1 MTEYMTVDQIISASK
16 ADIDNKIE
24 EGLFSGD
31 QEMINDN
38 GENFYSIISLYCQWA
53 EDPGAAE
60 LKVWEMF
67 EEEYPEWFKE

>member
-1 MTEYMTVDQIISASK
+1 MTVDQIISASK

-38 GENFYSIISLYCQWA
+38 GENFYSIVSLYCLG
-53 EDPGAAE
+53 D
-60 LKVWEMF
+60 V
-67 EEEYPEWFKE
+67 